1 MHRKDV
7 HEQNKVPYAIA
18 VTAGTLLTVG
28 FCLLSL
34 FYGKSGDEAVW
45 HQILCYVR
53 IPRTAGAVLCGAA
66 LAVSGL
72 LLQEALHN
80 PLASPS
86 ILGINNG
93 AGLFALLA
101 SLLFPGRVYARS
113 VMALCGA
120 LLATGLVYLIATCAG
135 FSKTMIILSGVAVS
149 ALMSAGINGII
160 TFFPE
165 SVADKAA
172 FSLGGLSGVTWPVLA
187 LAGAL
192 IMPCL
197 LGGLFL
203 SRGIDLFALGDETAH
218 SLGLNVKRHRCLT
231 ILAAAVLAG
240 AAVCVG
246 GLISFLG
253 LIVPNLIR
261 RVFSQDL
268 TTAGSLMLCVLY
280 GSALLLAADFLGRRL
295 QKTAVSVRAACRTS
309 DQSARRTLLH
319 RNADS
324 QKAWHMIRIQ
334 SFSAG
339 YGAGAFGIEIED
351 LTLKRGEVTT
361 LIGEN
366 GCGKSTFL
374 KSLAGI
380 LPYRGHALMD
390 GEEIADLS
398 PKARAQRLAYLPQS
412 LPAPRMTV
420 RTLVSHGCFSRAGIT
435 NVLSEADLRGIET
448 ALRET
453 DMTPLS
459 DRLLGKLSGGERQ
472 RAYLAMILAQDPDYL
487 LVDEGTSSMDIV
499 HQRKTMELFG
509 RLTQR
514 GKSVVTV
521 SHDLPLSFSISSH
534 IFIMKCG
541 KVVLSGT
548 PEKLADQPERLREIL
563 GIALTPSRTDEALYA
578 YELIR

>member
-18 VTAGTLLTVG
+18 VTAGTLLTVS

-93 AGLFALLA
+93 AGFFALLA

-268 TTAGSLMLCVLY
+268 TTAGSLLLCVLY

-295 QKTAVSVRAACRTS
+295 LYPYELPVG
-309 DQSARRTLLH
+309 LLISLLGAPFFIGMLIH
-319 RNADS
+319 R
-324 QKAWHMIRIQ
+324 
-334 SFSAG
+334 
-339 YGAGAFGIEIED
+339 
-351 LTLKRGEVTT
+351 KRG
-361 LIGEN
+361 I
-366 GCGKSTFL
+366 
-374 KSLAGI
+374 
-380 LPYRGHALMD
+380 
-390 GEEIADLS
+390 
-398 PKARAQRLAYLPQS
+398 
-412 LPAPRMTV
+412 
-420 RTLVSHGCFSRAGIT
+420 
-435 NVLSEADLRGIET
+435 
-448 ALRET
+448 
-453 DMTPLS
+453 
-459 DRLLGKLSGGERQ
+459 
-472 RAYLAMILAQDPDYL
+472 
-487 LVDEGTSSMDIV
+487 
-499 HQRKTMELFG
+499 
-509 RLTQR
+509 
-514 GKSVVTV
+514 
-521 SHDLPLSFSISSH
+521 
-534 IFIMKCG
+534 
-541 KVVLSGT
+541 
-548 PEKLADQPERLREIL
+548 
-563 GIALTPSRTDEALYA
+563 
-578 YELIR
+578 